1 MRKFLL
7 AMGVL
12 ALCAAGARAQRI
24 EVFTGLS
31 YGQFNPGANLTQSIA
46 EFGRHFSMPGVEA
59 SGQLNLHSYLGVVA
73 DVSFYGGTGDIGG
86 AFADHARIYNYLA
99 GPQVTAR
106 HIGPFNVFV
115 RGLAGTTHAQVSFT
129 NTGFI
134 PGGGGGT
141 CANGQSTPNCTQ
153 KETRFA
159 WGAGGGIDLNASD
172 HISLRLIQIDYLRN
186 AFTNCVGGFNQTTSS
201 CAAQAGRQDNY
212 RAAAGFV
219 WHF

>member
-7 AMGVL
+7 VVGVL
-12 ALCAAGARAQRI
+12 ALCGAGARAQRI

-31 YGQFNPGANLTQSIA
+31 YGQFNPGANLSESIA
-46 EFGRHFSMPGVEA
+46 QFGRHFSMPGVEA

-86 AFADHARIYNYLA
+86 NFADHARIYNYLA

-115 RGLAGTTHAQVSFT
+115 RGLAGSTHARVSFT
-129 NTGFI
+129 NTG
-134 PGGGGGT
+134 GGT
-141 CANGQSTPNCTQ
+141 CPSGQSTPTCFT

-159 WGAGGGIDLNASD
+159 WGVGGGIDLNASS
-172 HISLRLIQIDYLRN
+172 HISLRLVQIDYLRN